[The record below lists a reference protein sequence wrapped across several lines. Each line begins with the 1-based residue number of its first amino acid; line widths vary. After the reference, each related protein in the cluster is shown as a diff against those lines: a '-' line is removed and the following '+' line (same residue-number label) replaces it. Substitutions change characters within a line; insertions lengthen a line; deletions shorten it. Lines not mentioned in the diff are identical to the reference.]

1 MVPLFAKYRTRAGN
15 CYVYDV
21 GTGEILPVSDILYQ
35 IVGDYH
41 LLTSDEIHEKYRALG
56 REAVQAALAQLGEA
70 QEEGLLCDHA
80 PEISAKVKDLCCE
93 GKREPIRDFL
103 RHRRRLLTLELT
115 HQCNLACEYCIFGK
129 HYPQT
134 RQRSDA
140 SMSLD
145 TAKSAVARFLSHKPN
160 DPSIGFYGG
169 EPLLEFEL
177 MKEIVAFAEQLAAEN
192 GLEARFNVTTN
203 GTLLSE
209 ERIHYLVAHKFAVV
223 ISVDGNKESHDRYRV
238 FKNTAH
244 PGPPRGSFD
253 VIVGNMERFV
263 QLYPDCQSRGIA
275 LTWTATS
282 NLSELEQFLRR
293 WLPLF
298 PVFVS
303 SSVSPVEIAEGAT
316 EGGCGIGVGECPAL
330 PCRDE
335 SCLRRF
341 SQQER
346 PGGIPEF
353 DDWPSERLSALDAGL
368 ESLVSKLSQCR
379 DSNAASEL
387 LDRRSPIYATILRG
401 QIENIH
407 RRQVVDSARRKLPV
421 VRLSCFPGAAR
432 NYCSLRG
439 ATFPCERT
447 EFGKLFEIGDAISDV
462 DADKACDFLV
472 ERVRLGCDCGNCL
485 IQQVCTLCP
494 ARVAESKESPG
505 EPDYLALQR
514 TCGRSALEPAFL
526 TRLSTYTTIME
537 ANGKVLDWVFPPRKP
552 SPGEWLS
559 GVKVITESQE
569 YVEPPVEEL
578 AEQRFDIGS

>member
-1 MVPLFAKYRTRAGN
+1 
-15 CYVYDV
+15 
-21 GTGEILPVSDILYQ
+21 VSEVLYHV
-35 IVGDYH
+35 VGDYH
-41 LLTSDEIHEKYRALG
+41 LLTSDEIHEKYGALG
-56 REAVQAALAQLGEA
+56 REAVQAALAQLDEA

-93 GKREPIRDFL
+93 GKPEPIRDFL

-134 RQRSDA
+134 RQQSDA

-145 TAKSAVARFLSHKPN
+145 TAKSAVARYLSHKPH
-160 DPSIGFYGG
+160 DPAIGFYGG

-177 MKEIVAFAEQLAAEN
+177 MKEIVAFAEQLAVEN
-192 GLEARFNVTTN
+192 GLELRFNVTTN

-209 ERIHYLVAHKFAVV
+209 EKIHYFVAHKFAVT

-238 FKNTAH
+238 FKNTGH

-253 VIVGNMERFV
+253 VIIGNMERFV
-263 QLYPDCQSRGIA
+263 QLYPDYHSRGIV

-282 NLSELEQFLRR
+282 NLFEIEQFLRR

-298 PVFVS
+298 PAFAS
-303 SSVSPVEIAEGAT
+303 TSVSPVEIAEEAT
-316 EGGCGIGVGECPAL
+316 EAGREIGVGECPAL

-335 SCLRRF
+335 SCLQRF

-346 PGGIPEF
+346 PGEIPEF
-353 DDWPSERLSALDAGL
+353 DDWSSERFSVLDAGL
-368 ESLVSKLSQCR
+368 ESLVSKLSHCR
-379 DSNAASEL
+379 DRNAAMEL
-387 LDRRSPIYATILRG
+387 FDRHSPIYANILRG

-407 RRQVVDSARRKLPV
+407 RRQVVGSARRKPPV

-439 ATFPCERT
+439 ATFACERT
-447 EFGKLFEIGDAISDV
+447 EFGKLFEIGDAINDV
-462 DADKACDFLV
+462 DADKAYDFLV
-472 ERVRLGCDCGNCL
+472 EKVRLGCDCGNCV
-485 IQQVCTLCP
+485 INQVCTLCP
-494 ARVAESKESPG
+494 ALVSESKESPG

-514 TCGRSALEPAFL
+514 TCGQSASESTFL

-537 ANGKVLDWVFPPRKP
+537 TNGEVLDWLFPPRKP
-552 SPGEWLS
+552 NPSEWLS
-559 GVKVITESQE
+559 NVKVITESQE
-569 YVEPPVEEL
+569 YVELTVEEL
-578 AEQRFDIGS
+578 KEFA